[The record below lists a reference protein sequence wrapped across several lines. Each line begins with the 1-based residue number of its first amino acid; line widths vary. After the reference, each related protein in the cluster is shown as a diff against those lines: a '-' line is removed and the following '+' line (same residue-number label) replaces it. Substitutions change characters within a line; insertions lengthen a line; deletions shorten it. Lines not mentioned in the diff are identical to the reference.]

1 MTTPQQPEHPQ
12 QGAPQQPHQQGQP
25 QHPHPG
31 APPHAPQQPPTT
43 TPQGSPFDTPAPPQ
57 GAATPPPGPPPGP
70 YAPQQTPPQQP
81 YGQQPQQYAPQP
93 YGQQPYAPQPAAPH
107 GPPPG
112 SLPPGPPPQAP
123 MAPDAAAQPYAPQQ
137 PPPAPQ
143 SGGYGGQG
151 QSGAPAT
158 LTKEPQ
164 QTDGGRAP
172 ADQPPGGFPQGGQQP
187 NAVPQQ
193 AGSAA
198 AVAPYQSSMPI
209 PKTHLGHAL
218 ASEWTK
224 IRSVRSTVWAL
235 VTMFL
240 LTLGIGFLVGVGVN
254 TEEHAIMAVLGP
266 NFYGL
271 MFGQLAIISM
281 GVLVISSEYT
291 TGMIRTTMTACPQR
305 ARVLTAKA
313 TVFFLLS
320 FMMTLLATGVTG
332 LLNNMMLG
340 GKPLDGFA
348 ANEASEEAGEAVAT
362 GAEWLAATV
371 GASLYVALL
380 GVLALAFGALL
391 RSAPAAITIMIG
403 LVLMPIVISF
413 FLLISEKT
421 ADLSEKFRE
430 FSPLNGLS
438 TLHRFPMAGDSDAT
452 GWPLL
457 GLLAGV
463 TAVVLAAAYTR
474 LAIRDV

>member
-1 MTTPQQPEHPQ
+1 
-12 QGAPQQPHQQGQP
+12 
-25 QHPHPG
+25 
-31 APPHAPQQPPTT
+31 
-43 TPQGSPFDTPAPPQ
+43 
-57 GAATPPPGPPPGP
+57 
-70 YAPQQTPPQQP
+70 
-81 YGQQPQQYAPQP
+81 
-93 YGQQPYAPQPAAPH
+93 
-107 GPPPG
+107 
-112 SLPPGPPPQAP
+112 
-123 MAPDAAAQPYAPQQ
+123 MAPEAAAAQPYAAPQQ
-137 PPPAPQ
+137 PPAPQ

-151 QSGAPAT
+151 QSAPAT

-164 QTDGGRAP
+164 QTDGGRSP
-172 ADQPPGGFPQGGQQP
+172 ADQPPGAGFPHGGQQP

-193 AGSAA
+193 PGYAG
-198 AVAPYQSSMPI
+198 AVAPYQSSMAI

-240 LTLGIGFLVGVGVN
+240 LTVGIGFLVGVGVN

-291 TGMIRTTMTACPQR
+291 TGMVRTTMTACPQR

-320 FMMTLLATGVTG
+320 FLMTLLATGITG

-348 ANEASEEAGEAVAT
+348 ANEASEEAGEAVTT

-421 ADLSEKFRE
+421 TDLSDKFRE
-430 FSPLNGLS
+430 YSPLNGLS
-438 TLHRFPMAGDSDAT
+438 TLHRFSMAGDIDAT

-457 GLLAGV
+457 GLLAGA